1 MIAPVATNQSAARYR
16 TQRVVLS
23 SGERTWTVLDGEHRV
38 VEPAEQYLESL
49 RMLGRSPNTVK
60 SYARALGLW
69 WEFLTVYGLAWDGVT
84 VEDFG
89 RFLGWLRTGIS
100 PTVVSIERRPARFGE
115 GTVALRVQA
124 VCSFYRYH
132 HYNGVEAA
140 SRLYERVLSR
150 GRAYK
155 PMLEHLARRRGYE
168 RSVLRVSRPAGDPAD
183 ADAGAGRADPRRV
196 GHLERPSADAEG
208 VGARSL
214 LSALLAESGS
224 LGEALALQHRD
235 WHTGLGDTP
244 FVEVVP
250 REDHPHGLRVKN
262 GGFRRIYISDEL
274 DRLYGEYLWQLC
286 DAGADEA
293 VGDLDEWW
301 VFVNLAREPRF
312 HPMRAETVA
321 WQVRRLR
328 RDLEGRVPA
337 SFTPHWLRH
346 THATALLMSGIAEHV
361 VSRRLGHLDIQ
372 TTQNLYGWVSED
384 AEQRTVAKWQ
394 QLTAGWSGACRSL
407 TPGSPPRLTPAA
419 STPKSATD
427 GSGSRSPRSC
437 SWWSS
442 RRARCPIIRRFAGS

>member
-1 MIAPVATNQSAARYR
+1 MSAPALISSSSHLPR
-16 TQRVVLS
+16 TQLVVLPD
-23 SGERTWTVLDGEHRV
+23 GERTWTVVDGRHRV
-38 VEPAEQYLESL
+38 VDPAEQYLEYL

-60 SYARALGLW
+60 SYARGLALW
-69 WEFLTVYGLAWDGVT
+69 WEFLGVYDVAWDGVT

-89 RFLGWLRTGIS
+89 RFLGWVRTGDS
-100 PTVVSIERRPARFGE
+100 PTVTSIERRPARFSE

-124 VCSFYRYH
+124 VCSCYRYH
-132 HYNGVEAA
+132 HYNGVETA

-168 RSVLRVSRPAGDPAD
+168 RSVVRVSRPRPATPPTLTPEQVGVILDACARWDP
-183 ADAGAGRADPRRV
+183 V
-196 GHLERPSADAEG
+196 
-208 VGARSL
+208 ARDWQGSVRDRL
-214 LSALLAESGS
+214 LWALLAESGMR
-224 LGEALALQHRD
+224 LGEALAIQHRD

-262 GGFRRIYISDEL
+262 GAFRRIYISDEL
-274 DRLYGEYLWQLC
+274 DRLYGEYLWRLC
-286 DAGADEA
+286 DAGVDMA
-293 VGDLDEWW
+293 VGDLDRWW
-301 VFVNLAREPRF
+301 VFVNLARGPRF
-312 HPMRAETVA
+312 APLRAETVA

-337 SFTPHWLRH
+337 EFTPHWLRH

-384 AEQRTVAKWQ
+384 AAQRSVASWQ
-394 QLTAGWSGACRSL
+394 ELTAGWR
-407 TPGSPPRLTPAA
+407 TD
-419 STPKSATD
+419 SA
-427 GSGSRSPRSC
+427 GR
-437 SWWSS
+437 
-442 RRARCPIIRRFAGS
+442 

>member
-1 MIAPVATNQSAARYR
+1 MADPALTTSPVAACR
-16 TQRVVLS
+16 TQRVALPG
-23 SGERTWTVLDGEHRV
+23 GERTWTVLDREHRV
-38 VEPAEQYLESL
+38 AEPAEQYLEYL

-60 SYARALGLW
+60 SYARGLALW
-69 WEFLTVYGLAWDGVT
+69 WEFLAVYDLAWDRVT

-89 RFLGWLRTGIS
+89 RFLGWLRTGDS
-100 PTVVSIERRPARFGE
+100 PVVTSIERRAARFSE

-132 HYNGVEAA
+132 HYNGVETA

-168 RSVLRVSRPAGDPAD
+168 RSVVRVSRPRPAAPPTLTPEQVALILD
-183 ADAGAGRADPRRV
+183 ACAHWEPVSREWQGSVRDR
-196 GHLERPSADAEG
+196 
-208 VGARSL
+208 L
-214 LSALLAESGS
+214 LWALLAESGMR

-250 REDHPHGLRVKN
+250 RDDHPHGLRVKN
-262 GGFRRIYISDEL
+262 GGFRRVYISDEL

-286 DAGADEA
+286 DAGADVA
-293 VGDLDEWW
+293 LGDLDRWW

-312 HPMRAETVA
+312 QPLRAETVA

-328 RDLEGRVPA
+328 RRFPDRLPGD
-337 SFTPHWLRH
+337 FTPHWLRH

-384 AEQRTVAKWQ
+384 AEQRTVAQWQ
-394 QLTAGWSGACRSL
+394 QLTAGWR
-407 TPGSPPRLTPAA
+407 TE
-419 STPKSATD
+419 SA
-427 GSGSRSPRSC
+427 GR
-437 SWWSS
+437 
-442 RRARCPIIRRFAGS
+442 